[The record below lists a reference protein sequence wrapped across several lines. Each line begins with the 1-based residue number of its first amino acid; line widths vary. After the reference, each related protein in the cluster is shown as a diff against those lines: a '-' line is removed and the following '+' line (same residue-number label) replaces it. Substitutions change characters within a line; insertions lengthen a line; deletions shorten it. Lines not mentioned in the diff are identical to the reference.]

1 MWSEKY
7 RLVQENRYPKRMSPG
22 KKKKDE
28 LIDLLIGLAL
38 RKQMLLEV
46 WKDAGVGS
54 EKLKEQQQ

>member
-1 MWSEKY
+1 M
-7 RLVQENRYPKRMSPG
+7 QENRYPKRMSPEQ
-22 KKKKDE
+22 KKKDE